1 MNALLKKSFQVGGVL
16 CAIGGIA
23 ALLIGGVYAL
33 AEPKIEENEALATKK
48 AQQAVYPSANYF
60 LVNDLSSASLETISA
75 SWKAYESETKA
86 TLYGSLYKGSKKNS
100 YGEVSLM
107 VGVSAKGLEK
117 VAIIS
122 DTESYG
128 KTMEN
133 KYLTG
138 LNNGSIS
145 PKEDPADLKT
155 GATFACKLVYTI
167 VNEALALYQEGK

>member
-1 MNALLKKSFQVGGVL
+1 MNSLGKKSLRVGGIL

-48 AQQAVYPSANYF
+48 AQQAVFPSANYF
-60 LVNDLSSASLETISA
+60 LANDLTSAELDTISA
-75 SWKAYESETKA
+75 SWEAYESEQKA

-107 VGVSAKGLEK
+107 VGVSSKGLEK
-117 VAIIS
+117 IAIIS

-138 LNNGSIS
+138 LNDGSIL
-145 PKEDPADLKT
+145 PTKDPADLKT